1 MLHDVG
7 VGIRAGH
14 HCTQPLHTYLGIS
27 SSARASLYFY
37 NTQAEVDVFVHELK
51 EAISL
56 LPVMPLSTLCG

>member
-1 MLHDVG
+1 MPAAG

-27 SSARASLYFY
+27 SSARASPYFY

-51 EAISL
+51 EAISFFQ
-56 LPVMPLSTLCG
+56 